1 MDIIESVLIEDLCSI
16 SHSQHRKVLEQSFD
30 VGGVVTVTVNKGRPD
45 ERVTQKDITNLLT
58 TVGRDFFHAQIY
70 TNVAVG
76 TQGGNEMAISDDAT
90 AVTDVDTLLT
100 GEITTNGLIR
110 SVATTISHI
119 TASNETTLEIIY
131 TAGAAFTALHK
142 AALFNASTVGTM
154 THAAVFSTDVTL
166 AIDDTVT
173 VTWTLTAG

>member
-16 SHSQHRKVLEQSFD
+16 ANLQHREILEQSFD
-30 VGGVVTVTVNKGRPD
+30 VGGVVTVTVNKGRPN
-45 ERVTQKDITNLLT
+45 ERVTQKDIPNLLT
-58 TVGRDFFHAQIY
+58 TLGRDFFHEQIY
-70 TNVAVG
+70 TNVAAG

-90 AVTDVDTLLT
+90 AVTDGDSLLT
-100 GEITTNGLIR
+100 GEITTGGLIR
-110 SVATTISHI
+110 AVATTLTHV
-119 TASNETTLEIIY
+119 TASNSTTLAITY
-131 TAGAAFTALHK
+131 TATAAFTALHK